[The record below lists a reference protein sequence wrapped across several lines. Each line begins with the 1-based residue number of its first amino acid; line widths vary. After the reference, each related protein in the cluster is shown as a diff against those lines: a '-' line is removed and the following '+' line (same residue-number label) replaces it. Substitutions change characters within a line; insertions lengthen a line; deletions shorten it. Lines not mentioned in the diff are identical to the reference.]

1 MNIFNELFRKN
12 GMTKKYHKNQN
23 TLYDYLY
30 STVLLVNVTDMI
42 YTTAHAEVY

>member
-1 MNIFNELFRKN
+1 
-12 GMTKKYHKNQN
+12 MTKKYHKNQN